1 MSFRRL
7 GGFRLNRRR
16 ALELMGLVVAL
27 VTFVALV
34 SRLLAPPDP
43 VPLPTQVGLVGLE
56 TEAPGLP
63 EEDLSDP
70 DRPDLT
76 DRSSSRNDPRRS
88 RRKPARAGKSSR
100 KPSTSPR
107 EPSSIPSGWAPAAN
121 SPPAPPKP
129 DRPGQFGFER

>member
-16 ALELMGLVVAL
+16 ALEVMGLVVAL
-27 VTFVALV
+27 VAFVALV

-43 VPLPTQVGLVGLE
+43 VPLPAQVGLVGLE

-70 DRPDLT
+70 DRLDLT
-76 DRSSSRNDPRRS
+76 DRSSSRNDSRRS
-88 RRKPARAGKSSR
+88 RREPVRAGKSSR
-100 KPSTSPR
+100 KPSTSLR
-107 EPSSIPSGWAPAAN
+107 GPSPIPSGWAPAAS
-121 SPPAPPKP
+121 SPPPKP